1 MYTLSSKTRCRSWAM
16 RLRERHRV
24 SRPTSDAAA
33 AASDADVASETTAAS
48 SYPKRNLLE
57 SHHDC
62 KRCPVLH
69 VESALTFLMSFN
81 LAGSRRGATSFEAGL
96 RTKFE
101 SQRPWRTAA
110 LMLMQV
116 CLVSPQGASE
126 LYPSAMAGKA
136 TS

>member
-1 MYTLSSKTRCRSWAM
+1 MSAHDALPNHSVIENAMSQQAM

-24 SRPTSDAAA
+24 SRPTSDAAT
-33 AASDADVASETTAAS
+33 AASDADVAAETIAAS
-48 SYPKRNLLE
+48 SYRKRNLLE

-69 VESALTFLMSFN
+69 VESAVTFLMSFN

-101 SQRPWRTAA
+101 SQHVQKAYASMSLA
-110 LMLMQV
+110 LAH
-116 CLVSPQGASE
+116 SSFDA
-126 LYPSAMAGKA
+126 
-136 TS
+136 